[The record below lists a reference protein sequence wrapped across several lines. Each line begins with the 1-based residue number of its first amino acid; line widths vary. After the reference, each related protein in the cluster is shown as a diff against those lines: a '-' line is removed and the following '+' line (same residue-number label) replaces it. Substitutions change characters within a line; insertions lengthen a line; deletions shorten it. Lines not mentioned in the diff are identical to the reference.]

1 MKKSHAV
8 FCVEVSVKRGLR
20 GLPNKIHFVLQNEY
34 LAKNIGGF
42 PAGHPA
48 STTTRGENGSFFQET
63 GEKSWW
69 RIWKKKSGRESREKG
84 RKARENDGFVRC
96 PSKDHPEGK

>member
-1 MKKSHAV
+1 MYV
-8 FCVEVSVKRGLR
+8 YLSVQMCMKRGIR

-48 STTTRGENGSFFQET
+48 SATTRGENGSFYQET
-63 GEKSWW
+63 REKGWW
-69 RIWKKKSGRESREKG
+69 PIWKKKSGRESCEKR
-84 RKARENDGFVRC
+84 RKVRKNGGLVWC
-96 PSKDHPEGK
+96 PSKDHRKSR